1 MNIIPKLSLNKH
13 PKDCDQLSLVN
24 ARNIKI
30 SNDLVFINNE
40 EDIIFN
46 DTINDFFSDEFGGG
60 AYSIVGIIPCN
71 NELVIF
77 ASGAANGGIYRY
89 SEKKNKC
96 KTVYS
101 GSILNNVKEAKGTF
115 TYNIDNNLI
124 IAVSFIKSNDTD
136 EPLRVFNLGNF
147 DDTNID
153 SSQFKDAVSSIIP
166 EVKLPSISH
175 YYIKGSC
182 YKGWTYL
189 YVRFKINKTDYT
201 QWYNFGYPIFIDDI
215 SRQQIFRYCFYQYRT
230 GRNAAE
236 IDMYNTDDYDSHSAV
251 PMDGFGTG
259 CYDGFSNN
267 SEISNT
273 TFGITL
279 DFKGFNNFK
288 QYQLGFVC
296 ASKSYTKA
304 FITNDI
310 NIDNTN
316 YIFNPKYLSEGSIN
330 EFITPYYNYFNVGN
344 IINYKNRLYI
354 ANYKEQSLNKEINQ
368 SIIDNVSLSLKVN
381 TTDFALISS
390 DNNVVSTV
398 KRIVTLVDKRSDVKN
413 GQEQLK
419 VPKQYFLDINNI
431 TDFAQQSIPFNQIIN
446 ADNSINIVIKSIDE
460 NEQVIYT
467 KTPISTIFVV
477 GDTSSGYTL
486 PQYCKIKVGN
496 TTYDS
501 IEYCLESDI
510 DKEINYI
517 NFKIY
522 DATRYIITTQRECID
537 TVSSFTDRLKDT
549 TLIPGEVYSFYI
561 HYIDKYGHAT
571 NGYRINNNTYLTKNT
586 GSGYVVPIRVTTNVQ
601 TLSDVWL
608 AIDEDDTI
616 KDVKTLI
623 NTSSNINV
631 YNYNT
636 RLRKLESVGNSIPNT
651 DIKASLLALYGD
663 LFSDS
668 VTKYDDIKVINIF
681 NTGIAYN
688 STGGYFG
695 GYINDNGERL
705 FRIPDEEFYK
715 FYNGYVNYKY
725 TLQVSAE
732 IPDEYIGYF
741 ISYEKFESTKKVTGF
756 LTKNDA
762 REISAIEYNVGQ
774 GATFKNYEN
783 NKLGNYMYL
792 YSSTFDIKD
801 NISTDYNIIK
811 IKAKSTKYCKTNSS
825 GNVTL
830 TEEGYP
836 GFTNEMN
843 ISNIL
848 YRNSAIKYA
857 YDLNKSLTRYTAIS
871 NKLYG
876 ISDYKLVVADSVKDD
891 RGGLSTALQLK
902 NIENLF
908 ISDNKYRV
916 NTYIADVYNFHNK
929 LYVSKDKTLIRLGNI
944 IYGSGTINST
954 INDGFNG
961 VYTYDG
967 VITYNAK
974 GITFNSENNN
984 IYNVRG
990 HSQKCIPELASS
1002 NSGLS
1007 VIDETSSVEF
1017 IINTP
1022 CLNYIQFPVIDTYY
1036 YESKHFNNNPQNVI
1050 FSIMKS
1056 DEQDSEAKGYWPG
1069 MIVEPKNSIDL
1080 FANPQGSQDDFI
1092 PTVYYNYR
1100 DDLLNIEEY
1109 NKTVRRSNVI
1119 QDESR
1124 INAWRQFP
1132 TEGYKNINEN
1142 KGIITN
1148 LVGIGVYILVHTE
1161 HSLFMFNG
1169 DATLKTQ
1176 DKSLQLEQ
1184 PDAFD
1189 TNYIEVFT
1197 SDLGFGGLQDNKA
1210 FIVDQFGYIFY
1221 NNDFNRF
1228 YKFDNGQLSNIDND
1242 IYLYLQN
1249 NKPYDIRFANDKFN
1263 HRLLIRMTLN
1273 TTRDNLRTLSYNYDL
1288 GNFISIHDYD
1298 FNRAYNT
1305 KTKLYLEK
1313 DLLYNFTEESSFGT
1327 YAINN
1332 NKLFNSE
1339 FTVII
1344 NEDYDSI
1351 KFLEFIKYNLH
1362 KIADYYD
1369 TSSDESPFKTSV
1381 KYYCGDIIQ
1390 IFNEYCNTGQID
1402 ISIEIGKDN
1411 VNKFN
1416 KFKKPYFELGNWN
1429 FNYFRNNINSEV
1441 SSKSD
1446 VLTRIYG
1453 NYICIRF
1460 IFDNKDKCRIEFEN
1474 LTGSVSKQ
1482 RKL

>member
-40 EDIIFN
+40 EDIIIN
-46 DTINDFFSDEFGGG
+46 NAINDFFSDEFGGG
-60 AYSIVGIIPCN
+60 AYSIIGIIPCN

-101 GSILNNVKEAKGTF
+101 GDILNNVKEVKGTF

-124 IAVSFIKSNDTD
+124 IAVSFVKSNSAD

-153 SSQFKDAVSSIIP
+153 SSQFKNAISSIIP

-175 YYIKGSC
+175 YYVKGSC
-182 YKGWTYL
+182 YKGWNYL

-215 SRQQIFRYCFYQYRT
+215 SRQQIFRYCFYQYRE

-236 IDMYNTDDYDSHSAV
+236 IDMYNTYNYNSHSAV

-279 DFKGFNNFK
+279 NFNSFNNFK

-310 NIDNTN
+310 DINNTN

-330 EFITPYYNYFNVGN
+330 EFITSYYNYFNVGN

-354 ANYKEQSLNKEINQ
+354 ANYKEQSLNKEIDK
-368 SIIDNVSLSLKVN
+368 SVIDSVYLSLKVN
-381 TTDFALISS
+381 TAKFSLDSYDTI
-390 DNNVVSTV
+390 NTTV
-398 KRIVTLVDKRSDVKN
+398 KRIVTLFDSRLDKER
-413 GQEQLK
+413 GETELK
-419 VPKQYFLDINNI
+419 IVKQYFLNLNNI
-431 TDFAQQSIPFNQIIN
+431 EDTVNQSIPFNKIIN
-446 ADNSINIVIKSIDE
+446 VDNNINIIIKQNIYDSGEI
-460 NEQVIYT
+460 IYT
-467 KTPISTIFVV
+467 KTPISDISIVQENNNTPEF
-477 GDTSSGYTL
+477 
-486 PQYCKIKVGN
+486 PHYCKIKIN
-496 TTYDS
+496 NKLFDL
-501 IEYCLESDI
+501 IEYCLENDV
-510 DKEINYI
+510 DENHHYI
-517 NFKIY
+517 NFKVY
-522 DATRYIITTQRECID
+522 NARRYIITYTTKCID
-537 TVSSFTDRLKDT
+537 TVSSFNNRLIDT

-571 NGYRINNNTYLTKNT
+571 NGYRINNNTYVIEDINNEH
-586 GSGYVVPIRVTTNVQ
+586 VVPIKV
-601 TLSDVWL
+601 LDSDLYL
-608 AIDEDDTI
+608 AIPEDKTI
-616 KDVKTLI
+616 KYVKDFI
-623 NTSSNINV
+623 NTNEFINLYEYNKSLNILSGRMF
-631 YNYNT
+631 YDSKYI
-636 RLRKLESVGNSIPNT
+636 KQYMLE
-651 DIKASLLALYGD
+651 AYGI

-668 VTKYDDIKVINIF
+668 VTIYDDIKVINIF
-681 NTGIAYN
+681 NSGNVSGT
-688 STGGYFG
+688 YFG
-695 GYINDNGERL
+695 NFGAYINDNNERL
-705 FRIPDEEFYK
+705 FKIPDEEFYK
-715 FYNGYVNYKY
+715 NINYKY
-725 TLQVSAE
+725 TLRVSAK
-732 IPDEYIGYF
+732 IPNNYIGYF
-741 ISYEKFESTKKVTGF
+741 ISYEKFESCKKVTGF
-756 LTKNDA
+756 LTKSDA
-762 REISAIEYNVGQ
+762 REISAIEYYDDMGV
-774 GATFKNYEN
+774 TFENYGN
-783 NKLGNYMYL
+783 NKVGNYMYL
-792 YSSTFDIKD
+792 YSSVFDIKD
-801 NISTDYNIIK
+801 NVSTDYNIIK
-811 IKAKSTKYCKTNSS
+811 IKAKSTKYCKINSN
-825 GNVTL
+825 GNVNL
-830 TEEGYP
+830 IEESY
-836 GFTNEMN
+836 GFTNEMKK
-843 ISNIL
+843 SNIL

-857 YDLNKSLTRYTAIS
+857 YDLNKSLVNYTPVY

-876 ISDYKLVVADSVKDD
+876 IDDYKLVIADSIKDD
-891 RGGLSTALQLK
+891 RGGLSTALQL
-902 NIENLF
+902 NSIELLF
-908 ISDNKYRV
+908 ISDDEYRV
-916 NTYIADVYNFHNK
+916 NTYIADLCNVNNK
-929 LYVSKDKTLIRLGNI
+929 LYTSKDKTLIRLGNI
-944 IYGSGTINST
+944 IYGDGIVNSI

-967 VITYNAK
+967 VIVYNET
-974 GITFNSENNN
+974 GILFNSENNN
-984 IYNVRG
+984 IYKARG
-990 HSQKCIPELASS
+990 YLKKCIPELASS
-1002 NSGLS
+1002 NTGIPVLNKHKDD
-1007 VIDETSSVEF
+1007 DEYKKF
-1017 IINTP
+1017 IVNIP
-1022 CLNYIQFPVIDTYY
+1022 FLNYVQFPVIDTYY
-1036 YESKHFNNNPQNVI
+1036 YESKHFNNNPQNVV

-1056 DEQDSEAKGYWPG
+1056 DEEDVNRKGYWTG

-1080 FANPQGSQDDFI
+1080 FTNPQGSQDDFI

-1100 DDLLNIEEY
+1100 DDLLNVEEY

-1119 QDESR
+1119 QDESK
-1124 INAWRQFP
+1124 INTWRQFP
-1132 TEGYKNINEN
+1132 AEGYKNINEN

-1148 LVGIGVYILVHTE
+1148 LIGIGVYILVHTE

-1189 TNYIEVFT
+1189 TNYVEIVT
-1197 SDLGFGGLQDNKA
+1197 SDLGFAGLQDNKA
-1210 FIVDQFGYIFY
+1210 FVVDQFGYIFY

-1273 TTRDNLRTLSYNYDL
+1273 VTRDNLRTLSYNYDL

-1298 FNRAYNT
+1298 FNRGYNT

-1313 DLLYNFTEESSFGT
+1313 DLLYNFTEESLFGT

-1362 KIADYYD
+1362 KITDYYD

-1402 ISIEIGKDN
+1402 ISIETGKDN

-1416 KFKKPYFELGNWN
+1416 RFKKPYFELGNWN
-1429 FNYFRNNINSEV
+1429 FNYFRNNINSGV
-1441 SSKSD
+1441 SPKSD
-1446 VLTRIYG
+1446 ILTRIYG